1 MRNEVHNWLQS
12 KCAVIWIHGRSC
24 FNSWKWKSHHTEG
37 DCLVTNHQATCL
49 QRVGPWSS
57 CSPGSSGAL
66 LCNIQFLFQTSEY
79 DGVCSCVKALF
90 KMPSAFSIAHTSYY
104 LDRQAAFPCVA
115 SFPCSV
121 TFPMSD
127 FLLSPD
133 KILQQNPQSFFKENT
148 HQK

>member
-1 MRNEVHNWLQS
+1 MRFIIDFRASVQWLEYMGEVVSILGSGNHTTLKVWL
-12 KCAVIWIHGRSC
+12 
-24 FNSWKWKSHHTEG
+24 F
-37 DCLVTNHQATCL
+37 TNHQATCL

-57 CSPGSSGAL
+57 CSPGSSEAL
-66 LCNIQFLFQTSEY
+66 LCNIQFLFQTSEC

-90 KMPSAFSIAHTSYY
+90 RMPSAFSIAHTSYY
-104 LDRQAAFPCVA
+104 LYRQAAFPCVP
-115 SFPCSV
+115 SFPCSA
-121 TFPMSD
+121 TFLVSD